1 MTKYGKLTAFHIG
14 LLFITLLAIILLCI
28 FQNNEKDERI
38 KEKSNI
44 VMECDF
50 YEYEML
56 SSHALNAVPYD
67 NCSDSI
73 GMTVPHYMPVMQMCT
88 NALSSVSA
96 DDVETVIVIAP
107 NHSGEGAAV
116 QISGDGFFWQDGNIE
131 GDTETAEKLLLTEG
145 IRAVKSN
152 EMIKFDHSA
161 SIQAPYA
168 AHYFKNAKIV
178 TILVSKGMYDSEIA
192 ALSEAIAEIASEKK
206 IFLIASIDF
215 SHYQKTAIAAERD
228 KETKSIIDS
237 GNINALRR
245 LTGANLDSP
254 ETMSIFMTV
263 AKKLEKSVVLE
274 DYKLTS
280 FIENGMEQG
289 ASYFVYSMK

>member
-38 KEKSNI
+38 EKSNI

-56 SSHALNAVPYD
+56 SSHTLNAVPYD
-67 NCSDSI
+67 NCSDAI
-73 GMTVPHYMPVMQMCT
+73 GMTVPHYMPVMQMCA

-131 GDTETAEKLLLTEG
+131 GDTGTAEKLLLTEG

-178 TILVSKGMYDSEIA
+178 TILVSKGMYDSEIV

-237 GNINALRR
+237 GNIDALRR

>member
-67 NCSDSI
+67 NCSDAI
-73 GMTVPHYMPVMQMCT
+73 GMTVPHYMPVMQMCA

-96 DDVETVIVIAP
+96 DEVETVIVIAP